1 MAGLTDGFLD
11 RRKAG
16 GLVGF
21 LNTSGV
27 VGLIEGLLLYFSKQC
42 SRMRYKMTEVL
53 FEKLAR
59 L

>member
-1 MAGLTDGFLD
+1 VAGLTDGFLN

-21 LNTSGV
+21 LNTSGA
-27 VGLIEGLLLYFSKQC
+27 VGLIEGLLRYFSKQC
-42 SRMRYKMTEVL
+42 SRMRYEMIEVL
-53 FEKLAR
+53 LAKLAR